1 MDTVKFYSIKNEI
14 RILGIDDGPFDL
26 YNDKTT
32 IIIGAIFRGGTWLD
46 GILKTEVEIDG
57 SDATNKIAWMV
68 RETKHKDIRIIML
81 DGLGF
86 GGFNLV
92 DIKKLFKETRIP
104 VITIV
109 RKMPDFEAIK
119 NVMKNLKNCEFYS
132 KCIENAG
139 EPMRVETRPGKYI
152 YIQYKGIRFSDAE
165 KIVRLSV
172 TRSLIPEPIRVAHLI
187 ASGVVSGESR
197 GGA

>member
-57 SDATNKIAWMV
+57 SDATNKIAGMV

-152 YIQYKGIRFSDAE
+152 YIQHKGIRFSDAE
-165 KIVRLSV
+165 KIVRLSA

-187 ASGVVSGESR
+187 ASGVILGESR

>member
-57 SDATNKIAWMV
+57 SDATNKIAGMV
-68 RETKHKDIRIIML
+68 RETKHKDLRIIML

-119 NVMKNLKNCEFYS
+119 NVMKNLKNREFYS

-152 YIQYKGIRFSDAE
+152 YIQRN
-165 KIVRLSV
+165 
-172 TRSLIPEPIRVAHLI
+172 
-187 ASGVVSGESR
+187 
-197 GGA
+197 